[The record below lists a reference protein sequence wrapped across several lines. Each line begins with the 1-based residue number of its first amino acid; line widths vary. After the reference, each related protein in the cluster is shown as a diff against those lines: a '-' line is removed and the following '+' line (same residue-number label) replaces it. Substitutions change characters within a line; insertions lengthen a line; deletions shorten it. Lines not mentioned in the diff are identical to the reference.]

1 MAKTLVR
8 LGAELDLYERHKAE
22 WLNKHR
28 GEFVVI
34 KGKSPLGFFAEFQ
47 AAYRAGVEHYGIDA
61 DFLVKRVVAQEPV
74 FSVF

>member
-1 MAKTLVR
+1 MATASVR
-8 LGAELDLYERHKAE
+8 LSVELDLYDTHKAE
-22 WLNKHR
+22 WLNNHR

-47 AAYRAGVEHYGIDA
+47 AAYRAGVEKYGMDA

>member
-1 MAKTLVR
+1 MATASVR
-8 LGAELDLYERHKAE
+8 LSVELDLYETHKAE
-22 WLNKHR
+22 WLNNHR

-47 AAYRAGVEHYGIDA
+47 AAYRAGVDQYGLDA